1 MKNKNDPFKKLIRSL
16 ISIVLV
22 SLETLVFAYVWIKEY
37 NADIVV
43 PFVEKG
49 NWFFYLVYI
58 ILMFMFLSSFDGL
71 KFGQYRRTNL
81 IISQLLASLATTFI
95 VYLQIVLLSAKFVS
109 PLPLVWTLVID
120 ALIIVAITFLG
131 NFLLSKLF
139 PPRKTLLIYDSY
151 PPETFLEKATS
162 RRDKFKIE
170 QTVHV
175 SIGHEK
181 LTELVSLY
189 DCVIIY
195 DVHSEKRNKILKI
208 CFEAGVRTYTT
219 TKVSDILVRGAES
232 LHIFDTPLLLY
243 RNFGLTAEQRF
254 IKRTID
260 IIVSLLMIILSSP
273 FMLLSALAIKL
284 YDGGP
289 VFFRQARCTIG
300 GKVFRIHKF
309 RSMIV
314 DAEKDGAPHPAE
326 KEDPR
331 ITPVGK
337 FLRKSRLDELPQL
350 FDILS
355 GNMSLVGPRPE
366 RIEHCELYSSEI
378 PEFSYRLKVRGG
390 LTGYAQLYGKYNTTP
405 YDKLQLDLMYIQ
417 NYSLFLDIK
426 LILMTIK
433 IMFMKESTE
442 GFSEEKSRQITD
454 DSKK

>member
-1 MKNKNDPFKKLIRSL
+1 M
-16 ISIVLV
+16 
-22 SLETLVFAYVWIKEY
+22 WIKEY

-58 ILMFMFLSSFDGL
+58 ILMFIFLSSFDGL

-109 PLPLVWTLVID
+109 PLPLLWMVVVD
-120 ALIIVAITFLG
+120 AIIVAAVTFTG
-131 NFLLSKLF
+131 NFLLAKLF

-151 PPETFLEKATS
+151 PPEAFLEKATS
-162 RRDKFKIE
+162 RKDKFKIG

-254 IKRTID
+254 IKRSID
-260 IIVSLLMIILSSP
+260 IIVSLLMIIISSP
-273 FMLLSALAIKL
+273 FMLLSAIAIKL

-289 VFFRQARCTIG
+289 IFFRQARCTIG

-314 DAEKDGAPHPAE
+314 DAEKDGKSQPATDN
-326 KEDPR
+326 DPR
-331 ITPVGK
+331 ITRVGK
-337 FLRKSRLDELPQL
+337 IIRATRIDELPQI
-350 FDILS
+350 FNILK
-355 GNMSLVGPRPE
+355 GDMSLVGPRPP
-366 RIEHCELYSSEI
+366 I
-378 PEFSYRLKVRGG
+378 PREVAMYTEYQHQRLLVTPG
-390 LTGYAQLYGKYNTTP
+390 LTCYWQVQKNRNSLPFDAWLE
-405 YDKLQLDLMYIQ
+405 LDLKYICER
-417 NYSLFLDIK
+417 SFRTDW
-426 LILMTIK
+426 K
-433 IMFMKESTE
+433 IIFKTFGVIFGMR
-442 GFSEEKSRQITD
+442 GV
-454 DSKK
+454 